1 MNTHAQ
7 SLAIV
12 LILATI
18 GVASCEDQPL
28 APEHA
33 ADPTTSTLASS
44 TDSDSENE
52 SDDGDTHTFQL
63 DIVPVG
69 WAALQMH
76 PKVDR
81 AAVRWREVLRDTDLP
96 DVYVGAGQTIRC
108 GGLLYQTQSEVL
120 DDLLVLVSVRDIDG
134 PGGTV
139 AATTVCMVRDL
150 SFLPLVAAI
159 YLDRMDMDHLSDADV
174 EDVVLHELGH
184 TLGIGSIWHHTG
196 LLTLASL
203 FSPGADTHF
212 AGAHAIQAF
221 DSAGGTDYTGA
232 KVPVENSMGYG
243 SSDTHWRESVF
254 GLELMTPV
262 QQVGRSD
269 PFSAITI
276 ESLAD
281 LGYTV
286 DATLADD
293 YELGEADADFAVP
306 DGLLGAT
313 INLRGDIRRSTLEI
327 VDTDGRVVRR
337 IIPR

>member
-7 SLAIV
+7 SLTIF
-12 LILATI
+12 LILSTI
-18 GVASCEDQPL
+18 GVAACEDQPL
-28 APEHA
+28 APEYA
-33 ADPTTSTLASS
+33 ADPTNSTLTST
-44 TDSDSENE
+44 TVTDSENE
-52 SDDGDTHTFQL
+52 SADGDPHTFQL
-63 DIVPVG
+63 EIVPVG
-69 WAALQMH
+69 WATLQMH
-76 PKVDR
+76 AKIDR

-96 DVYVGAGQTIRC
+96 DIHVGTGQSIRC
-108 GGLLYQTQSEVL
+108 AGLTHQTQSDIL

-139 AATTVCMVRDL
+139 AATTVCMLRNV

-159 YLDRMDMDHLSDADV
+159 YLDRMDMDDLSDADV

-184 TLGIGSIWHHTG
+184 ALGIGSIWHHTG
-196 LLTLASL
+196 LLALASL

-212 AGAHAIQAF
+212 AGEHAIEAF
-221 DSAGGTDYTGA
+221 DSAGGASYIGA
-232 KVPVENSMGYG
+232 RVPVENSMGYG

-286 DATLADD
+286 DATLADE
-293 YELGEADADFAVP
+293 YELGDADADLAVP
-306 DGLLGAT
+306 DGLPGAT
-313 INLRGDIRRSTLEI
+313 INLDGDIRHSTLEI
-327 VDTDGRVVRR
+327 VDRDGRVVRR
-337 IIPR
+337 IVPR

>member
-1 MNTHAQ
+1 MNTHSQ
-7 SLAIV
+7 SFNIL

-18 GVASCEDQPL
+18 GIASCHDQPL
-28 APEHA
+28 VPDYA
-33 ADPTTSTLASS
+33 ADPTTSTLTSS
-44 TDSDSENE
+44 NVSDSGNE
-52 SDDGDTHTFQL
+52 FDDGDPHTFQL

-69 WAALQMH
+69 LAATWMH
-76 PKVDR
+76 PRIDR

-108 GGLLYQTQSEVL
+108 GGLAHQTQSDVL

-134 PGGTV
+134 PGGMV
-139 AATTVCMVRDL
+139 AASTVCILRNV

-159 YLDRMDMDHLSDADV
+159 ILDRMDMDNLSDTDV

-184 TLGIGSIWHHTG
+184 TLGLGTIWHHTG
-196 LLTLASL
+196 LLALSSL

-212 AGAHAIQAF
+212 LGEHAIEAF
-221 DSAGGTDYTGA
+221 DSAGGTSYTSA

-243 SSDTHWRESVF
+243 SSDTHWRESVL

-262 QQVGRSD
+262 QQAGERD
-269 PFSAITI
+269 PLSAITI

-293 YELGEADADFAVP
+293 YELGEADADLTVP
-306 DGLLGAT
+306 DGLPAAT
-313 INLRGDIRRSTLEI
+313 IDLTGDILHSTLEI
-327 VDTDGRVVRR
+327 VDLDGRVVRR
-337 IIPR
+337 IVPR

>member
-7 SLAIV
+7 SLVIF
-12 LILATI
+12 LILSTI
-18 GVASCEDQPL
+18 CVASCADQPL
-28 APEHA
+28 APDHT
-33 ADPTTSTLASS
+33 DPTTPTITSGTV
-44 TDSDSENE
+44 SDSGTE
-52 SDDGDTHTFQL
+52 SGDGDAHSFQL
-63 DIVPVG
+63 EIVPVG

-96 DVYVGAGQTIRC
+96 DVHVGAGQSIRC
-108 GGLLYQTQSEVL
+108 AGLAHQTQSDIL

-134 PGGTV
+134 PGGMV
-139 AATTVCMVRDL
+139 AASTVCMIRNL

-159 YLDRMDMDHLSDADV
+159 YLDRMDMDDLSDTDV

-196 LLTLASL
+196 LLALASL
-203 FSPGADTHF
+203 VSPGADTHF
-212 AGAHAIQAF
+212 AGAQAIEAF
-221 DSAGGTDYTGA
+221 DSAGGAGYTGA

-254 GLELMTPV
+254 GLELMTPI

-293 YELGEADADFAVP
+293 YELGETGA
-306 DGLLGAT
+306 GLASTGGLPGAT
-313 INLRGDIRRSTLEI
+313 INLDGDVLHSTLEI
-327 VDTDGRVVRR
+327 VDTDGRVIRR
-337 IIPR
+337 IVPR